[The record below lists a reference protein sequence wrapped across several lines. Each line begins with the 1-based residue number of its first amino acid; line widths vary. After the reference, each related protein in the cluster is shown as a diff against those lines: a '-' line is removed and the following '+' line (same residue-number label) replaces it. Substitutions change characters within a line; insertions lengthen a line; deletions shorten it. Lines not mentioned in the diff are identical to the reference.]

1 MEITGA
7 KFRQKKWLTSPEDS
21 LLMGNVF
28 PHFVPR
34 RDMQWPAGHS
44 LS

>member
-1 MEITGA
+1 METSAEFIP
-7 KFRQKKWLTSPEDS
+7 KKKWSTSPEDA
-21 LLMGNVF
+21 LLTGNVF

-34 RDMQWPAGHS
+34 RDMQWPDGYS